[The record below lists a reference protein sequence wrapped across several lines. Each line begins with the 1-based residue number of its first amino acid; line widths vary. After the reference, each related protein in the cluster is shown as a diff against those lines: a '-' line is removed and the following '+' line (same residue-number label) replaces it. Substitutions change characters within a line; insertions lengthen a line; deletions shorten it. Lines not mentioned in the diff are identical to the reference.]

1 MPSLSSKILLLI
13 VPFALSASVW
23 FIPGLL
29 LGSMTPLE
37 MQAHRNFVLVA
48 TIVVRA
54 ATLIV
59 TAIILILL
67 ARSLQFG
74 FVAFVVLFFF
84 LNWPSM
90 LFDLESPFS
99 AFSPIM
105 GFSGF
110 YQPYEKLEVLTMT
123 LCVHGA
129 VAGMLYPFS
138 RAATR

>member
-1 MPSLSSKILLLI
+1 MACPEDRRILHYNRCFTRRFDI
-13 VPFALSASVW
+13 GCGDAVGNRA
-23 FIPGLL
+23 
-29 LGSMTPLE
+29 
-37 MQAHRNFVLVA
+37 RNC
-48 TIVVRA
+48 A

-129 VAGMLYPFS
+129 VSGMLYPFS